1 VVVHVHGGGFASG
14 DLDSHDRVCRRIA
27 RRANVVVVAVDH
39 RRSPEHPGPAAID
52 DVVGVVQWV
61 ANRPEPLGPLIG
73 PPALVGDSSG
83 GAIAV
88 LAAAIVARR
97 PMALATLIL
106 VCPNADLTLAYPSIQ
121 AKGHGWGLEESA
133 LAWYVAQW
141 APNLDEGSLRQL
153 SPLHSDLDGLPS
165 TLVVTAEHDPLR
177 DEGVALTRR
186 LSAHGVDCTH
196 LPVPGMVHGFWTL
209 DDVSPAA
216 CRAGDTVI
224 DRLAELLATGSD
236 Q

>member
-1 VVVHVHGGGFASG
+1 VSG

-27 RRANVVVVAVDH
+27 TRADVVVVAVDH
-39 RRSPEHPGPAAID
+39 RRAPEHPGPAAID
-52 DVVGVVQWV
+52 DVVGVVKWV
-61 ANRPEPLGPLIG
+61 AHRPEPLGALIG

-88 LAAAIVARR
+88 LAAA
-97 PMALATLIL
+97 ALAHHPIPLAALIL
-106 VCPNADLTLAYPSIQ
+106 VCPNADLTLAHPSIR
-121 AKGHGWGLEESA
+121 AKGHGWGLEASA
-133 LAWYVAQW
+133 LAWFVTQW

-153 SPLHSDLDGLPS
+153 SPLHANLDGLPS

-186 LSAHGVDCTH
+186 LCAHGVDCTH
-196 LPVPGMVHGFWTL
+196 LPLPGMVHGFWTL

-216 CRAGDTVI
+216 RRAGDTVI
-224 DRLAELLATGSD
+224 GRLAELIAGGSD